1 MGARTVAQGRSL
13 WEQFLIQIAVAVTYI
28 HARVCFLGLIFVTVM
43 EDVTFGGNWIRSP
56 QGLSVLSLLFL

>member
-1 MGARTVAQGRSL
+1 M